1 MPKYI
6 DMEKVWCGTCDY
18 RSVCP
23 DAALFCKLKDLEA
36 IDIPTRHEKGCEYC
50 NNTEVP
56 EDWRFDSRAFIVGD
70 VEYIPASDYYYS
82 FMRNVKFCPK
92 CGRRLSRGMSND
104 H

>member
-1 MPKYI
+1 MFDSFRTI
-6 DMEKVWCGTCDY
+6 EEKL
-18 RSVCP
+18 
-23 DAALFCKLKDLEA
+23 AAYVPYESKE
-36 IDIPTRHEKGCEYC
+36 GCEYC